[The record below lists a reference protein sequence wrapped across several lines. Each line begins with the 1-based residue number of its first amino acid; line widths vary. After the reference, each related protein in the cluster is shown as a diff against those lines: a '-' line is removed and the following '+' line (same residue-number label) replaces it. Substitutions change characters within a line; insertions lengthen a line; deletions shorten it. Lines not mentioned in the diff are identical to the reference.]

1 MLAGSGNDSPIPSEV
16 NMALRALSS
25 LVSRRAVLGAGLL
38 TLVLFP
44 AAGSAASLKEI
55 QARGYM
61 TVATEDDY
69 APFEFVEGGKPKGF
83 HHDVV
88 AELKKYA
95 KFEIRQEILPWTG
108 LLAAVSTGKY
118 DTAITGSIVSQERL
132 QVFNFAAP
140 IAGATHYYIRRVK
153 DDRIKS
159 VADLN
164 GLTVGVQAGS
174 VLLSRLPELTAMLK
188 KTGGKLGKVVEYTS
202 YPEIYEDLANGRLD
216 YAVNGIINAT
226 ALVKERG
233 NVFAIGQPVS
243 GAGFH
248 AWPVPKA
255 NNDLLAYLTEFV
267 AHLRTTG
274 KLAELQKRWF
284 GTAFPDLPKEPI
296 RSFEQYKKLAGLE

>member
-1 MLAGSGNDSPIPSEV
+1 M
-16 NMALRALSS
+16 
-25 LVSRRAVLGAGLL
+25 GLL
-38 TLVLFP
+38 ALMLFP
-44 AAGSAASLKEI
+44 FVTGASAASLKDI

-69 APFEFVEGGKPKGF
+69 APFEFVEAGKPKGF

-118 DTAITGSIVSQERL
+118 DTAITGAIVSQERL
-132 QVFNFAAP
+132 QVFNFVAP
-140 IAGATHYYIRRVK
+140 IAAATHYYIKRAN
-153 DDRIKS
+153 DNRIKS

-164 GLTVGVQAGS
+164 GLIVGVQAGS
-174 VLLSRLPELTAMLK
+174 VLLSRLPELEAMLK

-202 YPEIYEDLANGRLD
+202 YPEVYEDLANGRLD

-226 ALVKERG
+226 SLVKERG
-233 NVFAIGQPVS
+233 KVFAIGQPVS

-248 AWPVPKA
+248 AWPVPKG
-255 NNDLLAYLTEFV
+255 NEDLLVYLTDFV
-267 AHLRTTG
+267 AHLRKSG
-274 KLAELQKRWF
+274 KLAELQQKWF
-284 GTAFPDLPKEPI
+284 GTTFPDLPTEPI
-296 RSFEQYKKLAGLE
+296 RSFEQYQKLTGVK

>member
-1 MLAGSGNDSPIPSEV
+1 MS
-16 NMALRALSS
+16 LRFLSS
-25 LVSRRAVLGAGLL
+25 LAFLAVL
-38 TLVLFP
+38 LFP
-44 AAGSAASLKEI
+44 VATSAASLKEI

-95 KFEIRQEILPWTG
+95 KFQIRQEILPWTG

-132 QVFNFAAP
+132 QVFNFAPP
-140 IAGATHYYIRRVK
+140 IAGATHYYIKRVK
-153 DDRIKS
+153 DDRIRR

-174 VLLSRLPELTAMLK
+174 VLLSRLPELATMLR
-188 KTGGKLGKVVEYTS
+188 KTGGTLGKVVEYTS

-248 AWPVPKA
+248 AWPVPKG
-255 NNDLLAYLTEFV
+255 NDELLAYLTEFV
-267 AHLRTTG
+267 AHLRKTG
-274 KLAELQKRWF
+274 KLAELQKKWF
-284 GTAFPDLPKEPI
+284 GTTFPDLPTEPI

>member
-1 MLAGSGNDSPIPSEV
+1 MSPRSATPQISI
-16 NMALRALSS
+16 S
-25 LVSRRAVLGAGLL
+25 AVLCLAMLG
-38 TLVLFP
+38 LVLCTVT
-44 AAGSAASLKEI
+44 ASAASLKEI

-69 APFEFVEGGKPKGF
+69 APFEFIEGGQPKGF

-140 IAGATHYYIRRVK
+140 IAGATHYYVK
-153 DDRIKS
+153 RANDGRIKS
-159 VADLN
+159 VDDLK

-174 VLLSRLPELTAMLK
+174 VLLSRLPELDAMLK
-188 KTGGKLGKVVEYTS
+188 KSGGKLGKVVEYPS
-202 YPEIYEDLANGRLD
+202 YPEVYEDLANGRLD
-216 YAVNGIINAT
+216 YAVNGIISVT
-226 ALVKERG
+226 ALVKQRG
-233 NVFAIGQPVS
+233 SVFAMGQPVS

-255 NNDLLAYLTEFV
+255 NDDLLAYLNDFV
-267 AHLRTTG
+267 AHMRTTG
-274 KLAELQKRWF
+274 KLAELQQKWF
-284 GTAFPDLPKEPI
+284 GTSFKDLPTEPI

>member
-1 MLAGSGNDSPIPSEV
+1 M
-16 NMALRALSS
+16 
-25 LVSRRAVLGAGLL
+25 GLL
-38 TLVLFP
+38 ALMLFP
-44 AAGSAASLKEI
+44 FVTGASAASLKDI

-69 APFEFVEGGKPKGF
+69 APFEFVEAGKPKGF

-118 DTAITGSIVSQERL
+118 DTAITGAIVSQERL
-132 QVFNFAAP
+132 QVFNFVAP
-140 IAGATHYYIRRVK
+140 IAAATHYYIKRAN
-153 DDRIKS
+153 DNRIKS

-164 GLTVGVQAGS
+164 GLIVGVQAGS
-174 VLLSRLPELTAMLK
+174 VLLSRLPELEAMLN

-202 YPEIYEDLANGRLD
+202 YPEVYEDLANGRLD

-226 ALVKERG
+226 SLVKERG
-233 NVFAIGQPVS
+233 KVFAIGQPVS

-248 AWPVPKA
+248 AWPVPKG
-255 NNDLLAYLTEFV
+255 NEDLLVYLTDFV
-267 AHLRTTG
+267 AHLRKSG
-274 KLAELQKRWF
+274 KLAELQQKWF
-284 GTAFPDLPKEPI
+284 GTTFPDLPTEPI
-296 RSFEQYKKLAGLE
+296 RSFEQYQKLTGVK

>member
-1 MLAGSGNDSPIPSEV
+1 MRVRL
-16 NMALRALSS
+16 LS
-25 LVSRRAVLGAGLL
+25 LLISRRAVMGMGFVALA
-38 TLVLFP
+38 LVP
-44 AAGSAASLKEI
+44 AVASAASLKEI

-132 QVFNFAAP
+132 QVFNFVAP
-140 IAGATHYYIRRVK
+140 VAGATHYYIKRK
-153 DDRIKS
+153 NDNRIKA
-159 VADLN
+159 VNDLN

-174 VLLSRLPELTAMLK
+174 VLLSRLPELDAMLK
-188 KTGGKLGKVVEYTS
+188 KTGGKLGKVVEYPS
-202 YPEIYEDLANGRLD
+202 YPEVYEDLANSRLD

-226 ALVKERG
+226 ALMKTRG
-233 NVFAIGQPVS
+233 DVFAIGQPVS

-255 NNDLLAYLTEFV
+255 NSDLLAYLNDFV
-267 AHLRTTG
+267 ADLRKTG
-274 KLAELQKRWF
+274 KLAELQNKWF
-284 GTAFPDLPKEPI
+284 GTAFPDLPAESI
-296 RSFEQYKKLAGLE
+296 LTFEQYKKLAGIQ

>member
-1 MLAGSGNDSPIPSEV
+1 MRVRL
-16 NMALRALSS
+16 LS
-25 LVSRRAVLGAGLL
+25 LLISRRAVMGMGFVALA
-38 TLVLFP
+38 LVP
-44 AAGSAASLKEI
+44 AVASAASLKEI

-132 QVFNFAAP
+132 QVFNFVAP
-140 IAGATHYYIRRVK
+140 VAGATHYYIKRK
-153 DDRIKS
+153 NDNRIKA
-159 VADLN
+159 VNDLN

-174 VLLSRLPELTAMLK
+174 VLLSRLPELDAMLK
-188 KTGGKLGKVVEYTS
+188 KTGGKLGKVVEYPS
-202 YPEIYEDLANGRLD
+202 YPEVYEDLANSRLD

-226 ALVKERG
+226 ALMKTRG
-233 NVFAIGQPVS
+233 DVFAIGQPVS

-255 NNDLLAYLTEFV
+255 NSDLLAYLNDFV
-267 AHLRTTG
+267 ADLRKTG
-274 KLAELQKRWF
+274 KLAELQNKWF
-284 GTAFPDLPKEPI
+284 GTAFPELPTESI
-296 RSFEQYKKLAGLE
+296 LTFEQYKKLAGIQ

>member
-1 MLAGSGNDSPIPSEV
+1 MS
-16 NMALRALSS
+16 LRFLSS
-25 LVSRRAVLGAGLL
+25 LVFLAAFLSPVASSAG
-38 TLVLFP
+38 
-44 AAGSAASLKEI
+44 SLKEI

-88 AELKKYA
+88 AELRKYA

-132 QVFNFAAP
+132 QVFNFAPP
-140 IAGATHYYIRRVK
+140 IAGATHYYIKRVK
-153 DDRIKS
+153 DNRIRG

-174 VLLSRLPELTAMLK
+174 VLLSRLPELAAMLK

-248 AWPVPKA
+248 AWPVPKG
-255 NNDLLAYLTEFV
+255 NEDLLAYLTQFV
-267 AHLRTTG
+267 AHLRQTG
-274 KLAELQKRWF
+274 KLAELQKKWF
-284 GTAFPDLPKEPI
+284 GTTFPDLPTQPI

>member
-1 MLAGSGNDSPIPSEV
+1 MSVRFVSSPV
-16 NMALRALSS
+16 TRHVALGIGLLALS
-25 LVSRRAVLGAGLL
+25 LIPVTVN
-38 TLVLFP
+38 
-44 AAGSAASLKEI
+44 AASLKEI

-69 APFEFVEGGKPKGF
+69 APFEFVEAGKPKGF

-132 QVFNFAAP
+132 NVFNFVAP
-140 IAGATHYYIRRVK
+140 VAGGAHYYIKRAN

-159 VADLN
+159 VKDLN

-174 VLLSRLPELTAMLK
+174 VLLSRLPELDAMLK

-202 YPEIYEDLANGRLD
+202 YPEAYKDLENKRID
-216 YAVNGIINAT
+216 YVVNSIINT
-226 ALVKERG
+226 KSLIKERG
-233 NVFAIGQPVS
+233 NVFAMGEPVS
-243 GAGFH
+243 GPGFH
-248 AWPVPKA
+248 AWPVPRG
-255 NNDLLAYLTEFV
+255 NDDLLNYLNEFV
-267 AHLRTTG
+267 AHLRSSG
-274 KLAELQKRWF
+274 KLAELQTKWF

-296 RSFEQYKKLAGLE
+296 KSFDQYKKLAGLE

>member
-1 MLAGSGNDSPIPSEV
+1 MS
-16 NMALRALSS
+16 LRFLSS
-25 LVSRRAVLGAGLL
+25 LVFLAMFLL
-38 TLVLFP
+38 PV
-44 AAGSAASLKEI
+44 ASSAASLKEI

-132 QVFNFAAP
+132 QVFNFAPP
-140 IAGATHYYIRRVK
+140 IAGATHYYIKRAK

-174 VLLSRLPELTAMLK
+174 VLLSRLPELAAMLK
-188 KTGGKLGKVVEYTS
+188 KTGGRLGKVVEYTS

-233 NVFAIGQPVS
+233 KIFAIGQPVS

-248 AWPVPKA
+248 AWPVPKG
-255 NNDLLAYLTEFV
+255 NDDLLAYLTEFV
-267 AHLRTTG
+267 AHLRKTG
-274 KLAELQKRWF
+274 KLAELQKKWF
-284 GTAFPDLPKEPI
+284 GTEFPDLPQEPI
-296 RSFEQYKKLAGLE
+296 RSFEQYKRLAGLE

>member
-1 MLAGSGNDSPIPSEV
+1 MLAR
-16 NMALRALSS
+16 LLSF
-25 LVSRRAVLGAGLL
+25 LVSRCAVVSIGFLALG
-38 TLVLFP
+38 LVP
-44 AAGSAASLKEI
+44 AVASAASLKEI
-55 QARGYM
+55 AARGYM

-132 QVFNFAAP
+132 QVFNFVAP
-140 IAGATHYYIRRVK
+140 IAGATHYYIKRK
-153 DDRIKS
+153 NDNRIKA

-174 VLLSRLPELTAMLK
+174 VLLSRLPELDAMLK
-188 KTGGKLGKVVEYTS
+188 KTGGKLGKVVEYPS
-202 YPEIYEDLANGRLD
+202 YPEVYEDLANSRLD

-226 ALVKERG
+226 ALMKTRG
-233 NVFAIGQPVS
+233 GVFAIGQPVS

-255 NNDLLAYLTEFV
+255 NSDLLAYLNDFV
-267 AHLRTTG
+267 ADMRKSG
-274 KLAELQKRWF
+274 KLAELQNKWF
-284 GTAFPDLPKEPI
+284 GTAFPDLPTEPI
-296 RSFEQYKKLAGLE
+296 LTFEQYKKLAGIQ

>member
-1 MLAGSGNDSPIPSEV
+1 MRVRL
-16 NMALRALSS
+16 LS
-25 LVSRRAVLGAGLL
+25 LLISRRAVMGMGFMALA
-38 TLVLFP
+38 LVP
-44 AAGSAASLKEI
+44 AVASAASLKEI

-132 QVFNFAAP
+132 QVFNFVAP
-140 IAGATHYYIRRVK
+140 VAGATHYYIKRK
-153 DDRIKS
+153 NDNRIKA
-159 VADLN
+159 VNDLN

-174 VLLSRLPELTAMLK
+174 VLLSRLPELDAMLK
-188 KTGGKLGKVVEYTS
+188 KTGGKLGKVVEYPS
-202 YPEIYEDLANGRLD
+202 YPEVYEDLANSRLD

-226 ALVKERG
+226 ALMKTRG
-233 NVFAIGQPVS
+233 DVFAIGQPVS

-255 NNDLLAYLTEFV
+255 NSDLLAYLNDFV
-267 AHLRTTG
+267 ADLRKTG
-274 KLAELQKRWF
+274 KLAELQNKWF
-284 GTAFPDLPKEPI
+284 GTAFPDLPAESI
-296 RSFEQYKKLAGLE
+296 LTFEQYKKLAGIQ

>member
-1 MLAGSGNDSPIPSEV
+1 MPVRFVPSS
-16 NMALRALSS
+16 MTRRDALRLGLIALS
-25 LVSRRAVLGAGLL
+25 
-38 TLVLFP
+38 LFP
-44 AAGSAASLKEI
+44 FTVRSASLKEI

-69 APFEFVEGGKPKGF
+69 APFEFVEAGKPKGF

-118 DTAITGSIVSQERL
+118 DTAITGAIVSQERL
-132 QVFNFAAP
+132 NVFNFVAP
-140 IAGATHYYIRRVK
+140 VAGATHYYIKRAN

-159 VADLN
+159 VKDLS

-174 VLLSRLPELTAMLK
+174 VLLSRLPELDAMLK

-202 YPEIYEDLANGRLD
+202 YPEAYKDLENKRID
-216 YAVNGIINAT
+216 YVVNSIINT
-226 ALVKERG
+226 KSLIKERG
-233 NVFAIGQPVS
+233 NVFAMGQPVS
-243 GAGFH
+243 GPGFH
-248 AWPVPKA
+248 AWPVPKG
-255 NNDLLAYLTEFV
+255 NEDLLNYLNQFV
-267 AHLRTTG
+267 AHLRSTG
-274 KLAELQKRWF
+274 KLAELQTKWF

-296 RSFEQYKKLAGLE
+296 KSFDQYKKLAGIQ

>member
-1 MLAGSGNDSPIPSEV
+1 MS
-16 NMALRALSS
+16 LRSVTSLVAQSAALSIGF
-25 LVSRRAVLGAGLL
+25 LGLML
-38 TLVLFP
+38 YP
-44 AAGSAASLKEI
+44 APASAASLKEI

-69 APFEFVEGGKPKGF
+69 APFEFVEGGQPKGF

-132 QVFNFAAP
+132 QVFNFVAP
-140 IAGATHYYIRRVK
+140 IAGATHYYIKRAN
-153 DDRIKS
+153 DNRIKN
-159 VADLN
+159 VADLRD
-164 GLTVGVQAGS
+164 LTVGVQAGS
-174 VLLSRLPELTAMLK
+174 VLLSRLPELDAMLK

-216 YAVNGIINAT
+216 YAVNGIISVT
-226 ALVKERG
+226 ALVKQRG
-233 NVFAIGQPVS
+233 NVFAMGQPVS

-255 NNDLLAYLTEFV
+255 NEDLLAYLNDFV
-267 AHLRTTG
+267 AHLRTSG
-274 KLAELQKRWF
+274 KLAELQQKWF
-284 GTAFPDLPKEPI
+284 GTSFKDLPTEPI
-296 RSFEQYKKLAGLE
+296 RNFEQYKKLAGLE

>member
-1 MLAGSGNDSPIPSEV
+1 MS
-16 NMALRALSS
+16 LRLLSS
-25 LVSRRAVLGAGLL
+25 LVFLAVFLLPVASSAG
-38 TLVLFP
+38 
-44 AAGSAASLKEI
+44 SLKEI

-132 QVFNFAAP
+132 QVFNFAPP
-140 IAGATHYYIRRVK
+140 IAGATHYYIKRVK
-153 DDRIKS
+153 DDRIRG

-174 VLLSRLPELTAMLK
+174 VLLSRLPELAAMLK

-248 AWPVPKA
+248 AWPVPKG
-255 NNDLLAYLTEFV
+255 NEDLLAYLTQFV
-267 AHLRTTG
+267 AHLRQTG
-274 KLAELQKRWF
+274 KLAELQKKWF
-284 GTAFPDLPKEPI
+284 GTTFPDLPAQPI

>member
-1 MLAGSGNDSPIPSEV
+1 MS
-16 NMALRALSS
+16 LRFLSS
-25 LVSRRAVLGAGLL
+25 LAFLAV
-38 TLVLFP
+38 VLFP
-44 AAGSAASLKEI
+44 MASPAGSLKEI

-69 APFEFVEGGKPKGF
+69 APFEFVEAGKPKGF

-88 AELKKYA
+88 AELRKYA

-132 QVFNFAAP
+132 QVFNFAPP
-140 IAGATHYYIRRVK
+140 IAGATHYYIKRK
-153 DDRIKS
+153 NDNRIQK

-174 VLLSRLPELTAMLK
+174 VLLSRLPELAAMLK
-188 KTGGKLGKVVEYTS
+188 KSGGKLGRVVEYTS

-226 ALVKERG
+226 ALVKQRG
-233 NVFAIGQPVS
+233 DVFAIGQPVS

-255 NNDLLAYLTEFV
+255 NDDLLAYLTEFV
-267 AHLRTTG
+267 AHLRKTG
-274 KLAELQKRWF
+274 KLAELQNKWF
-284 GTAFPDLPKEPI
+284 GTAFPDLPTQPI
-296 RSFEQYKKLAGLE
+296 RSYEQYKKLAGLE

>member
-1 MLAGSGNDSPIPSEV
+1 MS
-16 NMALRALSS
+16 LRFLSS
-25 LVSRRAVLGAGLL
+25 LAFLAVL
-38 TLVLFP
+38 LFP
-44 AAGSAASLKEI
+44 VATSAASLKEI

-69 APFEFVEGGKPKGF
+69 APLEFVEGGKPKGF

-95 KFEIRQEILPWTG
+95 KFQIRQEILPWTG

-132 QVFNFAAP
+132 QVFNFAPP
-140 IAGATHYYIRRVK
+140 IAGATHYYIKRVK
-153 DDRIKS
+153 DDRIRS

-174 VLLSRLPELTAMLK
+174 VLLSRLPELATMLR

-226 ALVKERG
+226 AL
-233 NVFAIGQPVS
+233 
-243 GAGFH
+243 
-248 AWPVPKA
+248 
-255 NNDLLAYLTEFV
+255 AYLSEFV
-267 AHLRTTG
+267 AHLRKTG
-274 KLAELQKRWF
+274 KLAELQKKWF
-284 GTAFPDLPKEPI
+284 GTTFPDLPSEPI

>member
-1 MLAGSGNDSPIPSEV
+1 MPK
-16 NMALRALSS
+16 ALSS
-25 LVSRRAVLGAGLL
+25 LVTRRALLRAGLA
-38 TLVLFP
+38 TLLLP
-44 AAGSAASLKEI
+44 GAASGASLKEI
-55 QARGYM
+55 RSRGYM

-118 DTAITGSIVSQERL
+118 DTAITGAIVSQERL
-132 QVFNFAAP
+132 QVFNFAPP
-140 IAGATHYYIRRVK
+140 IAAATHYYIKRA
-153 DDRIKS
+153 DDKRIRS

-174 VLLSRLPELTAMLK
+174 VLLSRLPELAAMLK

-233 NVFAIGQPVS
+233 KVFAIGQPVS

-248 AWPVPKA
+248 AWPVPKG
-255 NNDLLAYLTEFV
+255 NDELLAYLGEFI
-267 AHLRTTG
+267 AHLRKNG
-274 KLAELQKRWF
+274 KLAELQQRWF
-284 GTAFPDLPKEPI
+284 GTKFPDLPTQPI

>member
-1 MLAGSGNDSPIPSEV
+1 MS
-16 NMALRALSS
+16 LRLVSS
-25 LVSRRAVLGAGLL
+25 LALLSVL
-38 TLVLFP
+38 LVPL
-44 AAGSAASLKEI
+44 AGSAASLKEI
-55 QARGYM
+55 EKRGYM
-61 TVATEDDY
+61 SVATEDDY

-132 QVFNFAAP
+132 QVFNFAPP
-140 IAGATHYYIRRVK
+140 IAGATHYYIKRK
-153 DDRIKS
+153 DDKRINS
-159 VADLN
+159 VKDLN

-174 VLLSRLPELTAMLK
+174 VLLSRLPELAAMLK

-248 AWPVPKA
+248 AWPVPKG
-255 NNDLLAYLTEFV
+255 NEELLAYLTEFV
-267 AHLRTTG
+267 AHLRKTG
-274 KLAELQKRWF
+274 KLAELQKKWF
-284 GTAFPDLPKEPI
+284 GTTFAELPTQPI

>member
-1 MLAGSGNDSPIPSEV
+1 MSPRSVTSLISLSA
-16 NMALRALSS
+16 ALCIAL
-25 LVSRRAVLGAGLL
+25 LG
-38 TLVLFP
+38 LVLCP
-44 AAGSAASLKEI
+44 ATASAASLKEI

-69 APFEFVEGGKPKGF
+69 APFEFVEGGQPKGF

-140 IAGATHYYIRRVK
+140 IAGATHYYIKRAN

-159 VADLN
+159 VADLK

-174 VLLSRLPELTAMLK
+174 VLLSRLPELDAMLK
-188 KTGGKLGKVVEYTS
+188 KSGGKLGKVVEYTS

-216 YAVNGIINAT
+216 YAVNGIISVT
-226 ALVKERG
+226 ALVKQRG
-233 NVFAIGQPVS
+233 NVFAMGQPVS
-243 GAGFH
+243 GGGFH

-255 NNDLLAYLTEFV
+255 NEDLLAYLNDFV
-267 AHLRTTG
+267 AHMRTSG
-274 KLAELQKRWF
+274 KLAELQQKWF
-284 GTAFPDLPKEPI
+284 GTSFKDLPTEPI

>member
-1 MLAGSGNDSPIPSEV
+1 MSRRTAYSLARYRAALGTGMLA
-16 NMALRALSS
+16 
-25 LVSRRAVLGAGLL
+25 L
-38 TLVLFP
+38 TLLP
-44 AAGSAASLKEI
+44 LAASAASLKEI

-69 APFEFVEGGKPKGF
+69 APFEYVEGGKPKGF

-132 QVFNFAAP
+132 QVFNFVAP
-140 IAGATHYYIRRVK
+140 IAAATHYYIKRAN
-153 DDRIKS
+153 DDRIKT
-159 VADLN
+159 VADLS
-164 GLTVGVQAGS
+164 GRTVGVQAGS
-174 VLLSRLPELTAMLK
+174 VLLSRLPELDAMLK

-202 YPEIYEDLANGRLD
+202 YPEVYEDLANGRLD
-216 YAVNGIINAT
+216 YAVNSIISTT

-233 NVFAIGQPVS
+233 KVFAMGQPVS

-248 AWPVPKA
+248 AWPVPKP
-255 NNDLLAYLTEFV
+255 NEDLLVYLNEFV
-267 AHLRTTG
+267 DHLRKTG
-274 KLAELQKRWF
+274 KLAELQTKWF
-284 GTAFPDLPKEPI
+284 GTAFPDLPTEPI

>member
-1 MLAGSGNDSPIPSEV
+1 MSVRFVSSPV
-16 NMALRALSS
+16 TRRVALGIGLFALS
-25 LVSRRAVLGAGLL
+25 LIPVTVN
-38 TLVLFP
+38 
-44 AAGSAASLKEI
+44 AASLKEI

-69 APFEFVEGGKPKGF
+69 APFEFVEAGKPKGF

-132 QVFNFAAP
+132 NVFNFVAP
-140 IAGATHYYIRRVK
+140 VAGATHYYIKRAN

-159 VADLN
+159 VKDLN

-174 VLLSRLPELTAMLK
+174 VLLSRLPELDAMLK

-202 YPEIYEDLANGRLD
+202 YPEAYKDLENKRID
-216 YAVNGIINAT
+216 YVVNSIINT
-226 ALVKERG
+226 KSLIKERG
-233 NVFAIGQPVS
+233 NVFAMGQPVS
-243 GAGFH
+243 GPGFH
-248 AWPVPKA
+248 AWPVPKG
-255 NNDLLAYLTEFV
+255 NDELLNYLNEFV
-267 AHLRTTG
+267 AHLRSSG
-274 KLAELQKRWF
+274 KLAELQTKWF
-284 GTAFPDLPKEPI
+284 GTAFPDLPKVPI
-296 RSFEQYKKLAGLE
+296 KSFDQYKKLAGMQ

>member
-1 MLAGSGNDSPIPSEV
+1 MSPRSVTSLIS
-16 NMALRALSS
+16 LS
-25 LVSRRAVLGAGLL
+25 AVLCLAILG
-38 TLVLFP
+38 LVLCP
-44 AAGSAASLKEI
+44 ATASAASLKEI

-69 APFEFVEGGKPKGF
+69 APFEFVEGGQPKGF

-140 IAGATHYYIRRVK
+140 IAGATHYYIKRAN
-153 DDRIKS
+153 DGRIKS
-159 VADLN
+159 VDDLK

-174 VLLSRLPELTAMLK
+174 VLLSRLPELDAMLK
-188 KTGGKLGKVVEYTS
+188 KSGGKLGKVVEYTS

-216 YAVNGIINAT
+216 YAVNGIISVT
-226 ALVKERG
+226 ALVKQRG
-233 NVFAIGQPVS
+233 NVFAMGQPVS

-255 NNDLLAYLTEFV
+255 NEDLLAYLNDFV
-267 AHLRTTG
+267 AHMRTSG
-274 KLAELQKRWF
+274 KLAELQQKWF
-284 GTAFPDLPKEPI
+284 GTSFKDLPTEPI

>member
-1 MLAGSGNDSPIPSEV
+1 MPSTSC
-16 NMALRALSS
+16 R
-25 LVSRRAVLGAGLL
+25 
-38 TLVLFP
+38 FP
-44 AAGSAASLKEI
+44 ARVAFCFGALALMLSFPQLASAASLKEI
-55 QARGYM
+55 EARGYM
-61 TVATEDDY
+61 IVATEDDY
-69 APFEFVEGGKPKGF
+69 APFEFVEAGQPKGF

-88 AELKKYA
+88 AELKKYV
-95 KFEIRQEILPWTG
+95 KFQIRQEILPWTG

-118 DTAITGSIVSQERL
+118 DTAITGAIVSQERL
-132 QVFNFAAP
+132 QVFNFVAP
-140 IAGATHYYIRRVK
+140 IAGATHYYIKRAN

-159 VADLN
+159 VTNLN

-174 VLLSRLPELTAMLK
+174 VLLSRLPELDAMLK

-233 NVFAIGQPVS
+233 KIFAIGQPVS

-248 AWPVPKA
+248 AWPVPKG
-255 NNDLLAYLTEFV
+255 NDDLLMYLNDFV
-267 AHLRTTG
+267 AHLRKSG
-274 KLAELQKRWF
+274 KLAELQQKWF
-284 GTAFPDLPKEPI
+284 GTTFPDLPTEPI

>member
-1 MLAGSGNDSPIPSEV
+1 MPRVP
-16 NMALRALSS
+16 SS
-25 LVSRRAVLGAGLL
+25 LVTRRALLRAGLA
-38 TLVLFP
+38 TLLLPTAVF
-44 AAGSAASLKEI
+44 GASLKEI
-55 QARGYM
+55 RSRGYM
-61 TVATEDDY
+61 IVATEDDY

-118 DTAITGSIVSQERL
+118 DTAITGAIVSQERL
-132 QVFNFAAP
+132 QVFNFAPP
-140 IAGATHYYIRRVK
+140 IAAATHYYIKRA
-153 DDRIKS
+153 DDKRIRS

-174 VLLSRLPELTAMLK
+174 VLLSRLPELAAMLK

-233 NVFAIGQPVS
+233 KVFAIGQPVS

-248 AWPVPKA
+248 AWPVPKG
-255 NNDLLAYLTEFV
+255 NDDLLAYLGEFI
-267 AHLRTTG
+267 AHLRKSG

-284 GTAFPDLPKEPI
+284 GTTFPDLPIQPI

>member
-1 MLAGSGNDSPIPSEV
+1 MS
-16 NMALRALSS
+16 LRFLSS
-25 LVSRRAVLGAGLL
+25 LAFLAV
-38 TLVLFP
+38 VLFP
-44 AAGSAASLKEI
+44 MASPAGSLKEI

-69 APFEFVEGGKPKGF
+69 APFEFVEAGKPKGF

-88 AELKKYA
+88 AELRKYA

-132 QVFNFAAP
+132 QVFNFAPP
-140 IAGATHYYIRRVK
+140 IAGATHYYIKRK
-153 DDRIKS
+153 DDNRIRK

-174 VLLSRLPELTAMLK
+174 VLLSRLPELAAMLK

-226 ALVKERG
+226 ALVKQRG
-233 NVFAIGQPVS
+233 DVFAIGQPVS

-255 NNDLLAYLTEFV
+255 NDDLLAYLTEFV
-267 AHLRTTG
+267 AHLRKTG
-274 KLAELQKRWF
+274 KLAELQNKWF
-284 GTAFPDLPKEPI
+284 GTAFPDLPTQPI
-296 RSFEQYKKLAGLE
+296 RSYEQYKKLAGLE

>member
-1 MLAGSGNDSPIPSEV
+1 MS
-16 NMALRALSS
+16 LRFLLSS
-25 LVSRRAVLGAGLL
+25 GSRHAVLGAGFMALA
-38 TLVLFP
+38 LFP
-44 AAGSAASLKEI
+44 AVGSAASLKEI

-95 KFEIRQEILPWTG
+95 KFQIRQEILPWTG
-108 LLAAVSTGKY
+108 LLAAVTTGKY

-132 QVFNFAAP
+132 QVFNFVAP
-140 IAGATHYYIRRVK
+140 IAGATHYYIKRVK
-153 DDRIKS
+153 DDRIKK

-174 VLLSRLPELTAMLK
+174 VLLSRLPELAAMLK

-216 YAVNGIINAT
+216 YAVNGIISAT
-226 ALVKERG
+226 SLVKERG
-233 NVFAIGQPVS
+233 KVFAIGQPVS

-248 AWPVPKA
+248 AWPVPKG
-255 NNDLLAYLTEFV
+255 NEDLLAYLTEFV
-267 AHLRTTG
+267 AHLRKTG
-274 KLAELQKRWF
+274 KLAELQKKWF
-284 GTAFPDLPKEPI
+284 GTAFPDLPTEPI